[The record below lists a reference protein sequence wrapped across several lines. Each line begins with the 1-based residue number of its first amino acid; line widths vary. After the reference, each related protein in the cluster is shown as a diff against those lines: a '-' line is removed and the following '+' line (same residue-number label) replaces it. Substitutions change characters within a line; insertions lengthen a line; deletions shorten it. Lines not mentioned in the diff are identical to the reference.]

1 MPRSP
6 SSVCFCSGRWPTRRS
21 EPVVE
26 PASAR
31 ALRPFAVA
39 IANPWR
45 FLHRGVLLRQSW
57 GPGARVGETGGVRGT
72 IRLAVASLV
81 VALVGPSFASAAD
94 RAEFDAEKALERS
107 QSAIGVQLDDFRFVD
122 TRGRTVDLGDSSD
135 KPLVLSLVYTS
146 CPDTCSV
153 VTRNLA
159 RAVRAARE
167 ALGETSFSVATVGFD
182 PGFDTP
188 EQMRLYADRQG
199 VSIPDWRFLS
209 GDPRTI
215 ERLLDQVGFTYLP
228 SPRGFDHLA
237 QTTVI
242 DAHGRIYR
250 QVYGDAFAVPALVEP
265 LKDLALGR
273 PAGASVLGDWMD
285 RVKLLCTV
293 YDPAADRYRFD
304 YSIFVAA
311 SVGLLCLGG
320 LGVFIVRAW
329 RESGRAGRSA

>member
-1 MPRSP
+1 MP
-6 SSVCFCSGRWPTRRS
+6 G
-21 EPVVE
+21 
-26 PASAR
+26 PA
-31 ALRPFAVA
+31 P
-39 IANPWR
+39 
-45 FLHRGVLLRQSW
+45 RGI
-57 GPGARVGETGGVRGT
+57 
-72 IRLAVASLV
+72 IRLAVGPLALPL
-81 VALVGPSFASAAD
+81 ALVLAASSAAAGD
-94 RAEFDAEKALERS
+94 RTEFDAEKALARS
-107 QSAIGVQLDDFRFVD
+107 QSAVGAQIDLDDYRFVD
-122 TRGRTVDLGDSSD
+122 RRGRPVGLGDLHD
-135 KPLVLSLVYTS
+135 RPLVLSLVYTS

-182 PGFDTP
+182 SGFDTP

-199 VSIPDWRFLS
+199 VSVSDWRFLS
-209 GDPRTI
+209 GDPPTL
-215 ERLLDQVGFTYLP
+215 ERLLDQVGFTYVP
-228 SPRGFDHLA
+228 SPRGFDHVA

-242 DAHGRIYR
+242 DAQGLVYR
-250 QVYGDAFAVPALVEP
+250 QIYGDAFAVPFLVEP

-273 PAGASVLGDWMD
+273 PAGASVLGNWME

-311 SVGLLCLGG
+311 SVGILCLGAV
-320 LGVFIVRAW
+320 GVFIVRAW